1 MVYPWL
7 YNRKAG
13 NGLVTVSII
22 STMIRENPSHAD
34 QALSDFHMTILASQF
49 NQSTT
54 LPNPLKLH
62 KGPTSPADEIR
73 LHFVHSPIL
82 GVGEGEGLPLGGQAY
97 VGDAYFRDRRI
108 MAFVTQEELERMIST
123 YLVKVTPPATKGDA
137 EAEIGEK
144 KVKAIRKATDQP
156 RLDFPNTKEGQ
167 WYLEAYWANHL
178 LEFKKSMD
186 FQRDVVKIA
195 EPFLEYDF
203 MAYKDGERY
212 RIGEG
217 EAMDA
222 LRKQLDVLMG
232 ANRNGDA
239 QEVTR
244 KYYDRDVCRLFLA
257 GLCPHELFQLTKMD
271 KGPCPKVHSLQ
282 LRKEYEE
289 AKAKGLD
296 NYDRDLEDNIDRLIV
311 ECDRKIAR
319 ALKRL
324 DEEDAKAAIAISVS
338 EVTQTLENIELS
350 KQIKEKLKEADQF
363 DLEGKTDMKIRALE
377 EVEDLRTKRA
387 DKQAMLLLDAFN
399 KDRASLPQPLTNNT
413 QLAPLPAALPDPHIQ
428 DMINEKLKKAE
439 DLGEQGMVD
448 EAQKALEEAEAL
460 KKLPPRQEAATDS
473 SKYTAADVRITDQKL
488 RVCDICGAFLSVYD
502 SDRRLADHFGGKL
515 HLGYML
521 IREKLAELQ
530 QLVILLVINDHQYL
544 QYLSWCSEY
553 FGSVEESF
561 SGYFKCWIVDENACS
576 STTYLRFEETERYE
590 FGASEILSVALNWI
604 NECGMCCHMVE
615 EERDKKRK
623 THEEDRRND
632 KFLVLFRS
640 RDRKSRDGDR
650 ESSKDHDKSETR
662 ERGRDYD
669 HRGRDRDRH
678 YDRHR
683 GYDREP
689 MTQGVAGD
697 LVPDLK
703 NAREIMIAT
712 GSISKALLSLCCFCL
727 PLDVDVVW
735 E

>member
-1 MVYPWL
+1 
-7 YNRKAG
+7 
-13 NGLVTVSII
+13 
-22 STMIRENPSHAD
+22 
-34 QALSDFHMTILASQF
+34 
-49 NQSTT
+49 
-54 LPNPLKLH
+54 
-62 KGPTSPADEIR
+62 
-73 LHFVHSPIL
+73 
-82 GVGEGEGLPLGGQAY
+82 
-97 VGDAYFRDRRI
+97 
-108 MAFVTQEELERMIST
+108 
-123 YLVKVTPPATKGDA
+123 
-137 EAEIGEK
+137 
-144 KVKAIRKATDQP
+144 
-156 RLDFPNTKEGQ
+156 
-167 WYLEAYWANHL
+167 
-178 LEFKKSMD
+178 
-186 FQRDVVKIA
+186 
-195 EPFLEYDF
+195 
-203 MAYKDGERY
+203 
-212 RIGEG
+212 
-217 EAMDA
+217 
-222 LRKQLDVLMG
+222 
-232 ANRNGDA
+232 
-239 QEVTR
+239 
-244 KYYDRDVCRLFLA
+244 
-257 GLCPHELFQLTKMD
+257 MD

-377 EVEDLRTKRA
+377 EVEELRTKRA

-399 KDRASLPQPLTNNT
+399 KDRASLPQPLTNT
-413 QLAPLPAALPDPHIQ
+413 SQLAPLPAALPDPHIQ

-448 EAQKALEEAEAL
+448 EAQKALERL
-460 KKLPPRQEAATDS
+460 KHSKRFTSTSLSLTWHVAHLPPRQEAAIDS

-530 QLVILLVINDHQYL
+530 
-544 QYLSWCSEY
+544 
-553 FGSVEESF
+553 
-561 SGYFKCWIVDENACS
+561 
-576 STTYLRFEETERYE
+576 
-590 FGASEILSVALNWI
+590 
-604 NECGMCCHMVE
+604 

-640 RDRKSRDGDR
+640 RDRKSRDRDR

-662 ERGRDYD
+662 ERARDND

-683 GYDREP
+683 GYDRERERERDSARSYDSRSRRRSRSRSKER
-689 MTQGVAGD
+689 TRDYDRHRYSTLIISLLFCEIAVVAGAG
-697 LVPDLK
+697 LVKYSCFETFALSPSFLY
-703 NAREIMIAT
+703 NV
-712 GSISKALLSLCCFCL
+712 ISCCFSFGPVAYYYVGVLIDTSWTKISSSKDGSEVCSSR
-727 PLDVDVVW
+727 
-735 E
+735 